1 MINNTYL
8 YSFFIL
14 FALGSLFY
22 FFLNFR
28 SGKSEINNKILLKN
42 LLEGLEMEL
51 PDELKALDNSSTDP
65 QKFSQLV
72 LGCNLMSKFNFDDTE
87 TSGIWWSTNV
97 SIRDLCVELK
107 ADTSCGDSEIAEL
120 LRSIAKS
127 IEVNGL

>member
-14 FALGSLFY
+14 FGLGSLFY

-65 QKFSQLV
+65 QKFS
-72 LGCNLMSKFNFDDTE
+72 
-87 TSGIWWSTNV
+87 
-97 SIRDLCVELK
+97 
-107 ADTSCGDSEIAEL
+107 
-120 LRSIAKS
+120 
-127 IEVNGL
+127 